1 MVSYLPAVNILNMP
15 SAFLKKLHYIVTLG
29 FTIELPGPDER
40 FVEVVGTY
48 ESLDDAK
55 RAVEANAGLISD
67 NDKQFLTIHKVDL
80 EACKVFDFYRKDLK
94 TAVEAAQRRQR
105 EQEAQDYIKAIQ
117 LAEKKKQ
124 AFIDASE

>member
-1 MVSYLPAVNILNMP
+1 MSPPAFI
-15 SAFLKKLHYIVTLG
+15 KKLHYIVTLG

-40 FVEVVGTY
+40 FLEVVGNY

-80 EACKVFDFYRKDLK
+80 DTCKVFDFYRKDLK
-94 TAVEAAQRRQR
+94 TAVIAAQKRQR
-105 EQEAQDYIKAIQ
+105 EQEAKDYIAT
-117 LAEKKKQ
+117 LEVAEKKKN
-124 AFIDASE
+124 ALIDSSRKV

>member
-1 MVSYLPAVNILNMP
+1 MP
-15 SAFLKKLHYIVTLG
+15 QSFIKKQHYIVTLG

-40 FVEVVGTY
+40 FLEIVGTY
-48 ESLDDAK
+48 ETLDDAK

-94 TAVEAAQRRQR
+94 SAVDAAQKRQR
-105 EQEAQDYIKAIQ
+105 EQEARDYIAALEI
-117 LAEKKKQ
+117 AEKKKN
-124 AFIDASE
+124 ALVADA

>member
-1 MVSYLPAVNILNMP
+1 MP
-15 SAFLKKLHYIVTLG
+15 SAFLKKLYYIVTLG

-94 TAVEAAQRRQR
+94 TAVEAAQKRQR